1 MLRYIHK
8 YIHTVPSQNIPDWL
22 QRYSSF
28 WFLSSGVLGLYVV
41 LVSIDLHWVLAS
53 KNQVVLSKAPCLD
66 RVSDDALLA
75 SCNGGVIVTCAPQ
88 EICPGRLDG
97 EKTPET
103 PNETCGKKQR
113 REPGGLISDFFL
125 HPFE

>member
-88 EICPGRLDG
+88 EICLDDWMA
-97 EKTPET
+97 KKPRKPQMSTWR
-103 PNETCGKKQR
+103 KQR

>member
-28 WFLSSGVLGLYVV
+28 WFLSSSVLGLYVV
-41 LVSIDLHWVLAS
+41 LVSNYRSSLVPCLKKIRLL
-53 KNQVVLSKAPCLD
+53 LSKAPCLD

-75 SCNGGVIVTCAPQ
+75 SCNGGVIVTRAPQ
-88 EICPGRLDG
+88 YDSPGRLDG

-113 REPGGLISDFFL
+113 REPGGLVDF
-125 HPFE
+125 